1 MVDESQKEDQEAVI
15 INSKQIAEIIDAKEP
30 KKMNMINLEQALNE
44 AENKL
49 ELDVDPELKKQQV
62 FILNH
67 IN

>member
-15 INSKQIAEIIDAKEP
+15 INSKQNAEIIDSKEP